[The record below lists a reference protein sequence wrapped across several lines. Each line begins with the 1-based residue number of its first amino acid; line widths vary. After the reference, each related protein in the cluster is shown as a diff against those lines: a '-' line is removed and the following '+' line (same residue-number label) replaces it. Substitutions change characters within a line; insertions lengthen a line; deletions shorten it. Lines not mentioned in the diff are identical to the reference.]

1 MTSSAR
7 AGRASSPD
15 SIVITGLGLIHG
27 LGLGVSALLEAVSGA
42 GGAGGVGAGAAFAKA
57 TADKPAA
64 EPVECSDFEPEDY
77 RESSKTYLDR
87 CSDLTLGACY
97 LAVRDAELS
106 WQDGEHPRWGVSLGT
121 AYGCLESMLNMSG
134 RVQQKG
140 MRFGSPVIFTH
151 SFANSPGALAA
162 IEYDLQGP
170 CMTHCVGDLSG
181 AAALEYALAV
191 LRLGRA
197 DLLLA
202 GGVEAISRPLLAGV
216 ERDGLGGIPA
226 EGAAILVL
234 ETAAHA
240 AARGATPL
248 AELAGAAVLA
258 GSGDGGALAR
268 ALGDARAES
277 AEVAEAPVACG
288 HTFGAELALD
298 AAVCVGLLTQGH
310 QGPLAAVSRDGR
322 AALVFKRWDER

>member
-1 MTSSAR
+1 M
-7 AGRASSPD
+7 PD
-15 SIVITGLGLIHG
+15 SVVITGLGLIHG
-27 LGLGVSALLEAVSGA
+27 LGLGVSALLEAVSER
-42 GGAGGVGAGAAFAKA
+42 GGARGVGAGAP
-57 TADKPAA
+57 TYEQEIAA
-64 EPVECSDFEPEDY
+64 VECSDFEPEDY

-97 LAVRDAELS
+97 LAVRDAELA

-162 IEYDLQGP
+162 IEYDFQGP
-170 CMTHCVGDLSG
+170 CMTHCVGDLAG
-181 AAALEYALAV
+181 AVALEYALTA

-197 DLLLA
+197 DLVLA
-202 GGVEAISRPLLAGV
+202 GGVEAMSRPLLAGID
-216 ERDGLGGIPA
+216 RDSLDGIPA
-226 EGAAILVL
+226 EGAAIFAV
-234 ETAAHA
+234 ETAEHA
-240 AARGATPL
+240 AARGASPL

-258 GSGDGGALAR
+258 GCGDEGALAR

-277 AEVAEAPVACG
+277 AEVAEAPAACG
-288 HTFGAELALD
+288 HTFGAEFALD

-310 QGPLAAVSRDGR
+310 EGPLAAVSRDGR
-322 AALVFKRWDER
+322 AAVVFKRWNER